1 MSFVDTL
8 PVDAGTAQWSVW
20 STTARL
26 VVTDPAG
33 LDEAR
38 RIVTNLT
45 TAVDRAC
52 SRFRPDSE
60 LSLLAGHDGRRTTVS
75 ALLAE
80 LVATALLAAQRSGG
94 CVTPTVGAALDG
106 LGYDRDWSLMG
117 SPGRPAR
124 VVVARAPSWKDVLL
138 DEAQLTI
145 PAGVT
150 LDLGSTAKA
159 WTCDKAA
166 KAVATELGIG
176 VLVGLGG
183 DLASAG
189 RTPCGGWRIRV
200 QDQPDDPAP
209 VIALPAGT
217 AIATSSTQSRRW
229 RAGGREMHHIVDP
242 RTCQPVT
249 PVWRSVTV
257 AAADCVTANTLT
269 TGALVVGLDAVGW
282 LRRSQLPA
290 RLVAAS
296 RGILTLNGWPTE
308 VAS

>member
-8 PVDAGTAQWSVW
+8 PVDAGTAQWPVW

-26 VVTDPAG
+26 VVTDPAR
-33 LDEAR
+33 LDRAR
-38 RIVTNLT
+38 QIVTDLT

-60 LSLLAGHDGRRTTVS
+60 LSLLAGHDGGRTTVS
-75 ALLAE
+75 PLLAE
-80 LVATALLAAQRSGG
+80 LVGTALLAAQRSGG
-94 CVTPTVGAALDG
+94 SVTPTVGAALGG

-117 SPGRPAR
+117 SPRKPAR

-138 DEAQLTI
+138 DGSQLTV

-159 WTCDKAA
+159 WTCDRAA
-166 KAVATELGIG
+166 QTIAAELGIG

-189 RTPCGGWRIRV
+189 STPCGGWRIRV
-200 QDQPDDPAP
+200 QDQPEDPAT
-209 VIALPAGT
+209 VIALPAGA
-217 AIATSSTQSRRW
+217 AIATSSTRSRRW

-242 RTCQPVT
+242 RTCQPAT

-257 AAADCVTANTLT
+257 AAPDCVTANTLT
-269 TGALVVGLDAVGW
+269 TAALVMGLDAVGW
-282 LRRSQLPA
+282 LRRATMPA
-290 RLVAAS
+290 RLIGAS
-296 RGILTLNGWPTE
+296 HGILTLNGWPTE